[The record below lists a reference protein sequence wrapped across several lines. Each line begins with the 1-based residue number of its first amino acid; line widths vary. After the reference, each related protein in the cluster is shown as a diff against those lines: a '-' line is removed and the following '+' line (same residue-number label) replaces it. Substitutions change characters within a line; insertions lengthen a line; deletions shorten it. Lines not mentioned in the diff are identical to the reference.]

1 MENCAAAAGEPH
13 SVRPLEHRGGEDL
26 TMAKKDGEVFLW
38 HDEASFI
45 SLFTRRAFAKRILK
59 TDSRPAD
66 EELLAKEIAA
76 SLTAKGLDPGTT
88 FFLRFQSL
96 DDRKIAFRAIEA
108 QKVKH
113 GFDVTYEE
121 RSILAKFTV
130 ILPSGDAE
138 A

>member
-1 MENCAAAAGEPH
+1 
-13 SVRPLEHRGGEDL
+13 
-26 TMAKKDGEVFLW
+26 MAKKDGEVFLW

-45 SLFTRRAFAKRILK
+45 SLFTRRAFAKRVLK

-76 SLTAKGLDPGTT
+76 SLTAEGLDPGTT

-121 RSILAKFTV
+121 RGILTKFTV